1 MQPPPYFTFIR
12 FALLLLALVA
22 TNELA
27 AQTDPVRTT
36 SPPKIKTLPKPQI
49 AVDPSMI
56 LANQVSRKR
65 TCCLPTTQE
74 RNMESLILEPTG
86 TLSGDYRLTVNI
98 QQAYADILRA
108 YITYIGSVTP
118 CANRF
123 VTQWILRSPTTN
135 QEDVQWIFVD
145 AGFNQLYNNPY
156 TFNLPIQ
163 INTPYSVQVFTY
175 FEPKGCDIADCID
188 ASTYINFTL
197 QVSPTAR
204 QTAPELV
211 IKEGEREISR
221 QILTRRENRFSP
233 SSRRY

>member
-1 MQPPPYFTFIR
+1 MQPLFYSSLIR
-12 FALLLLALVA
+12 FTLLLLALVA
-22 TNELA
+22 TSGLS

-36 SPPKIKTLPKPQI
+36 LPPKIKTRPQPQI
-49 AVDPSMI
+49 AVDPSLVLI
-56 LANQVSRKR
+56 NQVPNKR
-65 TCCLPTTQE
+65 NCCLPTTQE
-74 RNMESLILEPTG
+74 RNMESLVLEPTG

-108 YITYIGSVTP
+108 YINYIGSVTP

-145 AGFNQLYNNPY
+145 AGASLLHNNPY
-156 TFNLPIQ
+156 TFNIPIQ
-163 INTPYSVQVFTY
+163 VNMPYSVQIYTY
-175 FEPKGCDIADCID
+175 FEPKGCDIDNCVD
-188 ASTYINFTL
+188 NSTYINFTL

-211 IKEGEREISR
+211 IREGEREISR
-221 QILTRRENRFSP
+221 QTIGRSGKRFSTTV
-233 SSRRY
+233 RQF